1 MAADKIT
8 ARLVDAYRLLDFSEH
23 CLEDFEKLTLEEI
36 PDIIN
41 FVLENIR
48 DAKKLINDAE
58 AELDSIVKEIDR
70 REAGDLVMYDEW
82 ADRNEELLK
91 KEEGGDEE

>member
-1 MAADKIT
+1 MTADKIT

-36 PDIIN
+36 PGIIN

-48 DAKKLINDAE
+48 DAKKLISDAE
-58 AELDSIVKEIDR
+58 AELDEMVREIDR
-70 REAGDLVMYDEW
+70 REVADLVMYNEW
-82 ADRNEELLK
+82 ADKNEELLK